1 VGSLATGLEGEVS
14 DLRRKQQEEEDR
26 RMGRIRK
33 RQQVFG
39 NKKVLGL
46 ETAMATD
53 PLPPSCDNIVA
64 LSDGS
69 TLDLNAVGEVNP
81 DRVEISAEMKARLD
95 ALIAEQV
102 VCMACWTQ
110 KCVPPCLRS

>member
-1 VGSLATGLEGEVS
+1 MAEGGVGSLATGLEGEVS
-14 DLRRKQQEEEDR
+14 DLKRKQQEEEDR

-46 ETAMATD
+46 EAAMVSD
-53 PLPPSCDNIVA
+53 PLPPTDSMLA

-69 TLDLNAVGEVNP
+69 TLDLHAVGEVNP

-95 ALIAEQV
+95 SLIAEQV
-102 VCMACWTQ
+102 LA
-110 KCVPPCLRS
+110 